1 MRNILL
7 SRLRACALIAIIT
20 VLTGC
25 GSTPP
30 SRFYHLNSMSSR
42 NEIPQNTINEGKKVI
57 NVGPI
62 RIPDYLDRPQ
72 IITRYGEN
80 RFKISEFE
88 RWAGPLENDIVRVLA
103 ENLSAQLPPDH
114 YFVLSWSPIL
124 EAYLPSSYR
133 VEMIIN
139 RFEGAL
145 DGKVILNAQ
154 WGIFSNEK
162 GMILT
167 KKSSIEELVTV
178 KKYEALVHAMSVSLE
193 KLSSEIAS
201 AITNLEEQTSSR

>member
-1 MRNILL
+1 M
-7 SRLRACALIAIIT
+7 IA

-42 NEIPQNTINEGKKVI
+42 NEIQQNTIEEGKKVI
-57 NVGPI
+57 DIGPV
-62 RIPDYLDRPQ
+62 RLPDYLDRPQ
-72 IITRYGEN
+72 IITRDGEN
-80 RFKISEFE
+80 KFKLSEFD

-103 ENLSAQLPPDH
+103 EDISAQLPPDR

-145 DGKVILNAQ
+145 DGKVILKAQ
-154 WGIFSNEK
+154 WGIFSTEK
-162 GMILT
+162 GMLFT
-167 KKSSIEELVTV
+167 KESSIEEPVTV

-193 KLSSEIAS
+193 KLSSEITT
-201 AITNLEEQTSSR
+201 AITTLEEQTSSK